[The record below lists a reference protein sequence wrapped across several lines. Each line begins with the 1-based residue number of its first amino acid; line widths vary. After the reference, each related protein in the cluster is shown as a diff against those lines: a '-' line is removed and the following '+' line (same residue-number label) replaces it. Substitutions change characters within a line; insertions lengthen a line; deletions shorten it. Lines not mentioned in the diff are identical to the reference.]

1 MRACGFF
8 DEEFAIDGV
17 SDCTEGDGRS
27 ACCGSDW
34 QTDVGYHVIKKKKQP
49 EIGFRARDLKQTPA
63 KFLARAI
70 CAVCLVK

>member
-27 ACCGSDW
+27 VCCGSDW
-34 QTDVGYHVIKKKKQP
+34 QADAEYHVIQGKTNSQK
-49 EIGFRARDLKQTPA
+49 
-63 KFLARAI
+63 
-70 CAVCLVK
+70 